1 MIGYAVLLKNREV
14 RIKLEK
20 TKKKKEDEESLPV
33 EEVLNPDTVKL
44 VEETGKRWLKYV
56 AATVVV
62 TVAAIKVIDVLG
74 DIAVKKT
81 ASADNEE

>member
-14 RIKLEK
+14 RIRLEK
-20 TKKKKEDEESLPV
+20 AKKKKDDEESLPV

-44 VEETGKRWLKYV
+44 VEETGKRWLKYI

>member
-14 RIKLEK
+14 RIRLEK
-20 TKKKKEDEESLPV
+20 AKKKKEDEESLPV

-44 VEETGKRWLKYV
+44 VEETGKRWLKYI